1 MLLKNQSSKVY
12 TFEAKE
18 VAHGKIDRFGL
29 NLPLALEPDGVY
41 LFEVGSSGV
50 MTGAQFWAHYKDES
64 HNTLKIDLENSYIGV
79 TRGLV
84 SGNGVKILH

>member
-29 NLPLALEPDGVY
+29 NLPLTLEPDGAY
-41 LFEVGSSGV
+41 LFEVGSSGF
-50 MTGAQFWAHYKDES
+50 MTGAQFWAHYKDQS
-64 HNTLKIDLENSYIGV
+64 HNTLKIDLECSYIGV

-84 SGNGVKILH
+84 SANGVKIVH